1 MEKICMKQQ
10 GDTVIIG
17 EFPQLVVDLK
27 TQKNYIKTKNR
38 TIPYY
43 REVAFSEDLLAGK
56 RENVLTTAVNYYYR
70 QACEVAAGIE
80 AAEAYREKANRTV
93 REIKSNKEN

>member
-1 MEKICMKQQ
+1 MEKIYMKKQ

-17 EFPQLVVDLK
+17 ESPQLVVDLK
-27 TQKNYIKTKNR
+27 TQNNYIKTKNR

-56 RENVLTTAVNYYYR
+56 RENVFNTAVNYYYH
-70 QACEVAAGIE
+70 QACEVVIGIE
-80 AAEAYREKANRTV
+80 AAEAFREKANRTI
-93 REIKSNKEN
+93 REIKQ